1 MGRRSYARRR
11 TARTRA
17 CTNRVTARD
26 AAVRFAVEMRAPL
39 ALSCTLALAA
49 LPACGEEEDHVNRE
63 RPAASINVTAA
74 IIGGRV
80 EVSPERFGAGPIRLI
95 VTNQT
100 QSAQALT
107 FETDEV
113 GGDNPGITRK
123 TAPIDPSGTAT
134 LEVDVRRGDYAIST
148 EDGGIQPATVKVGAP
163 RPSSQNELLLP

>member
-39 ALSCTLALAA
+39 ALSCALALAA
-49 LPACGEEEDHVNRE
+49 